1 MSNEPVTNENI
12 TDELQEKPAA
22 FEVPID
28 LICDISVTDSYEI
41 PIRYIEEDDWE
52 DLPDE

>member
-1 MSNEPVTNENI
+1 MSNQPVTNEDV
-12 TDELQEKPAA
+12 TDELQEDP
-22 FEVPID
+22 
-28 LICDISVTDSYEI
+28 YEI